1 MKNIRLSA
9 SALAALLV
17 FMSPLA
23 SGNSGNAD
31 VADEVL
37 FSNTS
42 QHIVK
47 KARSNT
53 LDSNVL
59 TSVISPRK
67 SPQSH
72 QATQQLIHVSLPS
85 DNKAAQ

>member
-23 SGNSGNAD
+23 SGNAD